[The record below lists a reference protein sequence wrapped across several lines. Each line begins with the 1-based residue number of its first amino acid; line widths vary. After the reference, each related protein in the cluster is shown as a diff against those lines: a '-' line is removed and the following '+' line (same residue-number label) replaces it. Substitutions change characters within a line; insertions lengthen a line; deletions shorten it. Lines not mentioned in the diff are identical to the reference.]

1 MTDDH
6 GSLRSPLAKV
16 RYLGSARSGAQESW
30 LMRLTSAAL
39 IPLTIA
45 FVWLLLSLL
54 TKDYNGARAELGHP
68 IPAILMMLFLLVGI
82 HHMQVGM
89 RSIIL
94 DYLHGHGKEW
104 ALMANLFFAGALALA
119 CVHAVLRIG
128 FV

>member
-1 MTDDH
+1 MAGDEH
-6 GSLRSPLAKV
+6 SLRSPLSKV
-16 RYLGSARSGAQESW
+16 RYLGSARSGAEENW

-45 FVWLLLSLL
+45 FVWLMLSLL
-54 TKDYNGARAELGHP
+54 SKDYNGVRAELGRP
-68 IPAILMMLFLLVGI
+68 LPAVIVMLFVLVGI
-82 HHMQVGM
+82 YHMQIGM

-94 DYLHGHGKEW
+94 DYVYGHAKEW

-119 CVHAVLRIG
+119 CVYAVLRIG